1 MNAKNTVKT
10 VVAAILAVTL
20 GMSGPAL
27 AGGKHYGGHG
37 YSGGHGYKH
46 HRGHGGY
53 GRGHGYN
60 RHRGYRGHR
69 GYGHR
74 YRPHY
79 GYGGHTYRYY
89 SDSDDDLLLGL
100 LLGGFTGYALSHGHH
115 R

>member
-10 VVAAILAVTL
+10 VVAAIFAVSL

-27 AGGKHYGGHG
+27 AGDRYHGGYGHG
-37 YSGGHGYKH
+37 YSGGHGYKQ

-53 GRGHGYN
+53 KRGHGYN
-60 RHRGYRGHR
+60 RHRGYRG
-69 GYGHR
+69 YGHR
-74 YRPHY
+74 YGHNYR
-79 GYGGHTYRYY
+79 YGGRPYGYY

-100 LLGGFTGYALSHGHH
+100 LLGGFTGYALSHGNH